1 MRLVI
6 DASGWRSILARS
18 ISFTVP
24 HPGQYTITQRSWA
37 AGEVGHLGRR
47 IPPAS
52 CRPPRGQAS
61 PLCLLLG
68 KAHHG
73 ADAYA
78 ELPRDA
84 EDAKALSAHRADR
97 FHLCRIATL
106 EARPAERN
114 TVLSSSRQA

>member
-1 MRLVI
+1 MSNCPL
-6 DASGWRSILARS
+6 LARGGPRES
-18 ISFTVP
+18 
-24 HPGQYTITQRSWA
+24 
-37 AGEVGHLGRR
+37 
-47 IPPAS
+47 AS
-52 CRPPRGQAS
+52 APSRLPPPRGAAFGRRRS
-61 PLCLLLG
+61 SAPALPEPLRLLLG

-84 EDAKALSAHRADR
+84 EDAKALCAHRADR

-114 TVLSSSRQA
+114 TVLSSSRQAWQDALTYHRALKFGEH